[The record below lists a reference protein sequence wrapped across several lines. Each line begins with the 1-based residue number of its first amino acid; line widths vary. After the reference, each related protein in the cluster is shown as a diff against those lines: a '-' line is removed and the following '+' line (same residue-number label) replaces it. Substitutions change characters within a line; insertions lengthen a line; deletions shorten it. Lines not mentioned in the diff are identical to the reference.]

1 MWVIRFV
8 PFLFGNG
15 FMYKAPIDDM
25 NFALETLSQEMPHLA
40 QSLPDAEMI
49 DVILN
54 EAGKLAGDV
63 IAPLNHE
70 ADKKGGAVRQDDGS
84 VKTPDGFADSLQRV
98 AGRLWKRKRRLA
110 VRKCRLL

>member
-1 MWVIRFV
+1 
-8 PFLFGNG
+8 
-15 FMYKAPIDDM
+15 MYKAPIDDM
-25 NFALETLSQEMPHLA
+25 TFALETLSQEMPHLA

-49 DVILN
+49 DVILT

-84 VKTPDGFADSLQRV
+84 VKTPDGFCRCVQTACR
-98 AGRLWKRKRRLA
+98 GRLDVYGSARGVWRSGNAACSKFMRE
-110 VRKCRLL
+110 